1 MIKEEKNIGDCDK
14 PGDPPELI
22 TYSCVYEFMSIYNC
36 AAQGLAQNNAVY
48 NKMKGIVRTSSI
60 GPYNNLATKID
71 HHSLSAVGTPT
82 TYPFLLGLLTPQ
94 NWEVFVI
101 NNNKRDI
108 NDAGGG
114 PGWVY
119 RPWEN
124 QLEKIN
130 RWKVAKFFYEETH
143 ERFDKDPD
151 TGEKIEF
158 ECPQFIAYNPPLP
171 DKQFWEDNGVECP
184 NYYKL
189 AVCTSC
195 NGEKSTH
202 LKDIYAES
210 TDEVNGP
217 VINYPYANHN
227 NYIYDCYDVNA
238 SQGAYVKDDLI
249 YDATNKA
256 WYLSDG
262 SADPLSPWNIKK
274 IEDLSFGPMLAT
286 YAGYPDCQECR
297 LPHLL
302 VLSEVEACTGEDCDS
317 VSVVKNNLTVP
328 WGAPLEDFVND
339 QKVFL
344 RYAAK
349 NASNS
354 NFLQTHATNQD
365 ASFIFKS
372 PNNNKCYQVT
382 WVNKAIHNLGCINY
396 DVVKKFLRIT
406 SDLESAYPAA
416 NIYDDYCQCEDAGGS
431 IGFKT
436 SPNPNAFEKC
446 NPLSNLL
453 KIVKEPEMTNSVDEF
468 DDESVSVWALSE
480 QLSVEW
486 RLEKVVGGAVTRR
499 YVLRDG
505 DSVSFTSSDGIRHTT
520 TVKVTTTQTVST
532 GLVNLFKSKVT
543 LENVSYDHNGWR
555 VRAKLNNLQGLTKLT
570 DDQNG
575 YLDVDNKEIKIVKG
589 NTRVTL
595 VKISSYPISAA
606 VQRRA
611 ADGTGAWDVT
621 KSANPCIDNEWRWI
635 IGDYPNIAGKWYLVA
650 TSGSNLRVTC
660 KSSTWGCQNDGGI
673 QLASNQNCIGA
684 EYWDARAAATRNY
697 IAVHIDSVEMRD
709 SWDNITRNALWAK
722 GITANSNNNQT
733 NRWQLTVSKGPY
745 NEWSDIPF
753 PA

>member
-48 NKMKGIVRTSSI
+48 NKMKGTISTSSI
-60 GPYNNLATKID
+60 GPWNNLATKIV
-71 HHSLSAVGTPT
+71 HHSFSAVGTPT
-82 TYPFLLGLLTPQ
+82 TYPFLLGLLTPE
-94 NWEVFVI
+94 NWNDFVI
-101 NNNKRDI
+101 NNNKKDI

-143 ERFDKDPD
+143 ERFDKDPN

-158 ECPQFIAYNPPLP
+158 ECPMFIEYDPPLP
-171 DKQFWEDNGVECP
+171 DGQFWEDNGVECP

-195 NGEKSTH
+195 NGEKSSH
-202 LKDIYAES
+202 LKDIYGES

-217 VINYPYANHN
+217 VINYEFGNHKN
-227 NYIYDCYDVNA
+227 HIYDCYDVNA

-249 YDATNKA
+249 YDPTNKA

-262 SADPLSPWNIKK
+262 SADPLSPWNVKK
-274 IEDLSFGPMLAT
+274 IEDLSFGPVFGK
-286 YAGYPDCQECR
+286 YEQYPDCQECR
-297 LPHLL
+297 LPYLL

-317 VSVVKNNLTVP
+317 INVIKNNLTVP

-344 RYAAK
+344 RYASK
-349 NASNS
+349 NTANT

-382 WVNKAIHNLGCINY
+382 WVNKAMHDVGCINY
-396 DVVKKFLRIT
+396 DVVKKFMQVVP
-406 SDLESAYPAA
+406 DLDSAYPAA
-416 NIYDDYCQCEDAGGS
+416 NIYDNYCECEDAGGR

-436 SPNPNAFEKC
+436 SPNPKAFEQC

-453 KIVKEPEMTNSVDEF
+453 TIVKQPEIINNVDEF
-468 DDESVSVWALSE
+468 DDEDVSVWALSE
-480 QLSVEW
+480 ELDVEW
-486 RLEKVVGGAVTRR
+486 YLEKVVGGAVTQK
-499 YVLRDG
+499 YALRDG
-505 DSVSFTSSDGIRHTT
+505 GNVSFTSSDGIPHITT
-520 TVKVTTTQTVST
+520 IKVTTTQTVST

-543 LENVSYDHNGWR
+543 LENVSYDHDKWR
-555 VRAKLNNLQGLTKLT
+555 VRARLNNLQGLIKFT
-570 DDQNG
+570 DSRNG

-595 VKISSYPISAA
+595 VKISSYPISSVNTMALA
-606 VQRRA
+606 GQFVY
-611 ADGTGAWDVT
+611 TVN
-621 KSANPCIDNEWRWI
+621 KSPNPSIDNEWRWI
-635 IGDYPNIAGKWYLVA
+635 VGDYPNIAGKWYLVA
-650 TSGSNLRVTC
+650 TSGSNLRATC
-660 KSSTWGCQNDGGI
+660 KSNKWGCQHSGGI
-673 QLASNQNCIGA
+673 ELSNNQPNVAGA
-684 EYWDARAAATRNY
+684 EFWDARGATTKNY
-697 IAVHIDSVEMRD
+697 IAVHIDSVEMVD
-709 SWDNITRNALWAK
+709 KWDNITKAKIFTK
-722 GITANSNNNQT
+722 GIKTTSNNNQT
-733 NRWQLTVSKGPY
+733 NRWQLSLSRGPY
-745 NEWSDIPF
+745 NRWSDIPF